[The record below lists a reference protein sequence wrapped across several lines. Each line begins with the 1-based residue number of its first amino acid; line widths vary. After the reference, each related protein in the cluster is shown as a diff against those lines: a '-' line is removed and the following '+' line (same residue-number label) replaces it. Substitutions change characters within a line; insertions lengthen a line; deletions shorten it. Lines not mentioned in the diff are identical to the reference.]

1 MQVCYITPNCAE
13 GQSAQLICNFVSI
26 LASVRTQMK
35 VILPNLSTVR
45 HSTHVVTNLFPLSP
59 LSSFVSLSLFLVP
72 FSQGST

>member
-35 VILPNLSTVR
+35 VILPNLSTQSDIP
-45 HSTHVVTNLFPLSP
+45 HM
-59 LSSFVSLSLFLVP
+59 
-72 FSQGST
+72 